1 MVEGSVN
8 ILVAGDSFA
17 AKWPGT
23 SSGWPDLLSKKF
35 SVTNIAQAGVSEY
48 KILKQLESV
57 DLNNF
62 DLVIVCHTSVSRVH
76 TAKHPI
82 HTSILHKDCDLIIA
96 DIESKFN
103 WFNPSL
109 RSAVNWFR
117 YHYDDVYQKDIYQ
130 LIRSQINSIIGIP
143 YISIDH
149 FEESVILGMEDIRLN
164 FSNYWPSVR
173 GDVNHYNQQG
183 NIHVYNHISKTID
196 LLTKESV

>member
-1 MVEGSVN
+1 MN

-17 AKWPGT
+17 AKWPNST
-23 SSGWPDLLSKKF
+23 TGWPDLLATAYSI
-35 SVTNIAQAGVSEY
+35 TNIAQAGVSEY

-57 DLNNF
+57 NLNNY
-62 DLVIVCHTSVSRVH
+62 DLVIVCHTSISRVH
-76 TAKHPI
+76 TPKHPI
-82 HTSILHKDCDLIIA
+82 HTTGLHKDCDLIIT

-103 WFNPSL
+103 WSNPSL
-109 RSAVNWFR
+109 KTAVNWFK

-130 LIRSQINSIIGIP
+130 LIRSQINFIVNIP

-149 FEESVILGMEDIRLN
+149 FKESALLGKETVRLN
-164 FSNYWPSVR
+164 LADYWPNVR

-183 NIHVYNHISKTID
+183 NMYVYEHVSKTID